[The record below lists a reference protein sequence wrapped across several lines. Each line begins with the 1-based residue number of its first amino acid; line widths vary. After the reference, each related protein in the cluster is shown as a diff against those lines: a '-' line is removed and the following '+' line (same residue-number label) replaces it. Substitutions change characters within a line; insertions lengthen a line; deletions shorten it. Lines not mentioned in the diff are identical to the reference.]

1 MNLEQAREFM
11 IERQVRTWEVLDPVV
26 LEVLRSIQREDFV
39 PGRFKNVAFA
49 DTFIPLGHGEVMM
62 TPKLEGRVLQAL
74 DIHARDR
81 VLEIGCGSGFLAA
94 CLGAMANRV
103 FSVDLHADFIKNA
116 QQNIATAG
124 LDNVELAVQDSA
136 QLNWTDEQFDV
147 IVISGSMPA
156 LDESFTGH
164 LKTGGRLFAV
174 IGDGPMQEATL
185 MTRMSISSLA
195 SESLFDTHLPPL
207 RNISGRAAFQ
217 L

>member
-11 IERQVRTWEVLDPVV
+11 IERQVRTWEVLNPVV
-26 LEVLRSIQREDFV
+26 LEVLRSIPREDFV
-39 PGRFKNVAFA
+39 PGRFKNLAFA
-49 DTFIPLGHGEVMM
+49 DIFIPLGHGEVMM

-74 DIHARDR
+74 DIGAQDR

-103 FSVDLHADFIKNA
+103 LSVDLRADFIKTA
-116 QQNIATAG
+116 QQNIETAG
-124 LDNVELAVQDSA
+124 LGNVELAVQDSA
-136 QLNWTDEQFDV
+136 LLNWTDEQFDV

-174 IGDGPMQEATL
+174 IGDGPMQEAML
-185 MTRMSISSLA
+185 MTRMSTSSLT
-195 SESLFDTHLPPL
+195 SESLFDTDLPPL
-207 RNISGRAAFQ
+207 RNISGRVAFQ
-217 L
+217 F

>member
-26 LEVLRSIQREDFV
+26 LEVLRSILREDFV
-39 PGRFKNVAFA
+39 PGRFKNLAFA
-49 DTFIPLGHGEVMM
+49 DIFIPLGHGEVMM

-74 DIHARDR
+74 DIGAQDC

-103 FSVDLHADFIKNA
+103 LSVDLRADFIKTA
-116 QQNIATAG
+116 QQNIETAG

-136 QLNWTDEQFDV
+136 LLNWTDEQFDV

-156 LDESFTGH
+156 LDESFTDH

-174 IGDGPMQEATL
+174 IGDGPMQEAML
-185 MTRMSISSLA
+185 MTRMSTSSLT
-195 SESLFDTHLPPL
+195 SESLFDTDLPPL
-207 RNISGRAAFQ
+207 RNISGRVAFQ
-217 L
+217 F